1 MLLKEIQKNKI
12 NKIVNHN
19 TDFMEKKLITDN
31 KDKIRYITE
40 AILELSSDRN
50 QYVDCRDVGLLLSK
64 KNIQIDGKMGS
75 IILKN
80 PFVFDTRIQP
90 KGNGTIRVVR
100 LKQSVTKANES
111 SNNKVIKKLIED
123 WKIGKNAITGQY
135 YYDHDADYYGFRY
148 IATKTFNELTYLDGT
163 DVEIVLEGPIEQLV
177 LNNFYEFCWKI
188 IESED
193 ERGYYLTLAD
203 KPNFRPINPKQLVE
217 RLYAVWANCDPT
229 ISNQMKNT
237 MKMVSTQLT
246 ASSEGTFIY
255 ELLQNA
261 NDYPIE
267 DTNRNVTPVDV
278 EFHITSDYL
287 IYRHSGDY
295 FSPRNIAAIS
305 KLAAGEKKS
314 VKNAIGYKGIGFKT
328 IFNGNDYAY
337 LRTGEYSLRFDE
349 SSRVSRDDPWQIMPI
364 WTDPKT
370 IDPKVKQLF
379 DKGKDR
385 FRVQMA
391 IRPKDSSMLR
401 GEDKRAY
408 NNLFLDIFK
417 DEKDI
422 LFVPNLHSVEIFI
435 DGLPKKKCTK
445 KSGNWVLTNEPY
457 KYVFSKKE
465 IEEINAE
472 VLASDGKIPDKYK
485 DFGDTRIMFACRKNG
500 NELLPVENATVNCY
514 LPTLAQF
521 GFPFMFN
528 TDMIPTGPRDN
539 IELKIELN
547 KRFAKIAGQKF
558 VEWLRD
564 LVKSNEYSFRSIF
577 NLIPNFDY
585 CREHHQE
592 YSNFITA
599 FEEGFRSALTVIPVV
614 PVIKDN
620 EFTVQLLSDVI
631 YDESGITY
639 SNVMTDEEFRS
650 FYGKNCNLVVK
661 ELRYY
666 DDASKINKFKHI
678 HEEYSSSDN
687 TFTDDNLV
695 AFCDNCLFLNW
706 LIDNENNNRFI
717 NFIYRHRLLKS
728 FVCKQIFHNEEDESK
743 LFVAKDLYYD
753 VDTFRQVLPEYK
765 AYLNCLLSQTKKIL
779 DKEML
784 LFTEDC
790 SSYFKEF
797 SPSEFLDKTVF
808 SKDNR
813 ANAITQ
819 LSSKER
825 SIAFVRLLASHD
837 IKSSQYKFLPF
848 YDFEGKKMDDYN
860 RDVFF
865 YSEDASMVIQ
875 SSWFDKSLACL
886 LSTDYFVEDE
896 KFNDSISIVLKQM
909 GVRDYSD
916 KSLINEVL
924 LKEDNVPT
932 LSSSVQKSLE
942 TSISFV
948 SYLYNNKQHIEDE
961 KLACFPLYVQDA
973 KGNEMW
979 HKGNEEEKNFF
990 YSDSFGQHASKAWI
1004 SQNMMYSINES
1015 YISSLIDPNLD
1026 QQIEE
1031 QKKDITKFY
1040 QEKCDIKKFGQANFY
1055 HFVLNKKADEIFA
1068 KLTSEEI
1075 ILDLYQ
1081 YLTDNYE
1088 ILFEGTG
1095 NIRGEKTF
1103 AGMPFLNEDNVPTTI
1118 IDTSPAKFRYNKNLE
1133 TIVQESWLP
1142 SGLVITASPKYEKI
1156 GLAVLSKLGFMEYNM
1171 TSFFNSV
1178 IWENRESIIKGI
1190 KSFDENLAFH
1200 KFMIS
1205 HRKEIAEAELQ
1216 AKLPS
1221 FPVFVSSSSDKPVL
1235 SLSSNGHKLSSPDIL
1250 KFVDNKIVSMEDID
1264 VLDNEYMIAG
1274 AVDYWENILKN
1285 PSFDHPYI
1293 KTWLTSTKFSNIYPQ
1308 TIDKEKNLTLW
1319 KTIKEVF
1326 SKDED
1331 IKAFGAYP
1339 VLAHNQA
1346 ENATNL
1352 WLIPKQN
1359 AKLYISDAYRTA
1371 KGTDGQLKEY
1381 DPAGSY
1387 LIDDFYLE
1395 SNSTSASGWFD
1406 FWKKIGLKY
1415 EITEILISSV
1425 LDKITTLKKFDLPG
1439 VLLANRDSLKKAGYD
1454 IDKFTGLNIKTK
1466 AGSYLPVSIVRLIK
1480 TTESEPLPQIALP
1493 KQVSDEYSSE
1503 VKQFILEIAEKAN
1516 SLCVITTT
1524 DDWARR
1530 KIVHVKNSQNEL
1542 NSTDE
1547 SVRSLAQEYYSI
1559 AINEVL
1565 KYCSSLF
1572 ASSQLQSK
1580 KYAAELKELKLLGQD
1595 GNYHLGKE
1603 LTFGSAYLPK
1613 TSSTGICD
1621 FQGNG
1626 IKDGYKSMKYI
1637 SDTYKSLENW
1647 ESIRG
1652 VLAVYMQVE
1661 CVFKKEHIK
1670 YLDNHQF
1677 ALYFWGTYVGASD
1690 KNREAVNK
1698 LITDKNITSSTIC
1711 VPTATSVKMASEIY
1725 SRKEIGNLVKRL
1737 PEIWPNL
1744 ICSDVIPLKLGDSDN
1759 PIDNI
1764 DGYKTE
1770 LSAKHCLMYLSNSD
1784 PCHYAHRRNVLG
1796 WLLKN
1801 SQSISDDDIMGYR
1814 DSDVSIWLNCE
1825 KKKTLLRDMCVISPE
1840 DQYVQQHFSY
1850 DPHILPESY
1859 LPENKV
1865 EDICKLL
1872 HIDVLTKDNSFN
1884 VTPIDSTIE
1893 NQKCKTV
1900 MAGKC
1905 LLLASIIG
1913 KNECEDWKEAYRS
1926 YLFLLEQLSFICCS
1940 SIELTCKVMPEIKN
1954 DDAVMFFVDKEKNT
1968 FFYVEKWQG
1977 KVFYDD
1983 FVKACI
1989 SSLEIPAD
1997 ADATLIGNILDEDL
2011 SIATL
2016 SKYVNR
2022 YCFELLDNE
2031 EFCSELFSV
2040 YPSLRGKLENRKGI
2054 IEEDTE
2060 DIPAETTITTKIY
2073 EGNEDNNNLNGNDN
2087 PTDISDFDVSSV
2099 GVSDSDNS
2107 QDASTTQGVNSSGST
2122 NTGQQASSQTEGN
2135 DDDMEDAD
2143 KKDTELR
2150 TGTNDGSTASDQ
2162 RADTASGQQTD
2173 TGGSGSNTNW
2183 QRSNTFGNDSTRT
2196 ESEQQSQEST
2206 PIEELKRRTRRPQ
2219 NSVFGDEDSVAE
2231 KYKPSGPVD
2240 VTAWKKERKQIELGV
2255 ADPNDAELEACRSF
2269 IDGSK
2274 SDKEIIDEQYLSRY
2288 RLYNYL
2294 TSVENEELGDKREF
2308 INNKSRSAM
2317 DIKTNNGYIHA
2328 RSAKGGILFVS
2339 SFLWEKL
2346 SKEGHRLCMYYGNK
2360 GSEFKMIDD
2369 TQQLIELVGDDNIIV
2384 QVKGKEKHETIQ
2396 SIFTGTLKDRGRA
2409 YVLIRIKSNERY
2421 NALFVNIYNNDDDND
2436 VVF

>member
-1 MLLKEIQKNKI
+1 MDPIVIKEDNQKIKYI
-12 NKIVNHN
+12 
-19 TDFMEKKLITDN
+19 KLAIKALP
-31 KDKIRYITE
+31 KD
-40 AILELSSDRN
+40 AN
-50 QYVDCRDVGLLLSK
+50 GYVDCMNVGKYLHK
-64 KNIQIDGKMGS
+64 KNVQIVGKITS
-75 IILKN
+75 IITKYEDL
-80 PFVFDTRIQP
+80 FDSKILQ
-90 KGNGTIRVVR
+90 KGEGTIRVVR
-100 LKQSVTKANES
+100 LKTTSVQQIEYLKTDE
-111 SNNKVIKKLIED
+111 VKKLVED
-123 WKIGKNAITGQY
+123 WKIGNNSITGQY
-135 YYDHDADYYGFRY
+135 YFNKDTNHYGFRY

-163 DVEIVLEGPIEQLV
+163 DVEIVLVEPVSQLT
-177 LNNFYEFCWKI
+177 LNEFYEFRWRI
-188 IESED
+188 VESDD
-193 ERGYYLTLAD
+193 ERGYKMALPENPMFQSI
-203 KPNFRPINPKQLVE
+203 KPKELVD

-246 ASSEGTFIY
+246 ASSDGTFIY

-267 DTNRNVTPVDV
+267 DADGNVTPVDV

-287 IYRHSGDY
+287 IYRHSGDF

-305 KLAAGEKKS
+305 KLAAGEKKA

-337 LRTGEYSLRFDE
+337 LRTGDYSLRFDE

-364 WTDPKT
+364 WTDSRT

-379 DKGKDR
+379 EKGKDR

-422 LFVPNLHSVEIFI
+422 LFVPNLHSVQIFI

-445 KSGNWVLTNEPY
+445 KSGSWVLTHEPY

-485 DFGDTRIMFACRKNG
+485 DFGDTRVMFACRRNG
-500 NELLPVENATVNCY
+500 KTLLPVENATVNCY

-539 IELKIELN
+539 IELKIDLN
-547 KRFAKIAGQKF
+547 KRFAKIAGLKF
-558 VEWLRD
+558 VEWLSD
-564 LVKSNEYSFRSIF
+564 LVKSGEYSYKSIF
-577 NLIPNFDY
+577 NLIPDFVY
-585 CREHHQE
+585 CREHHHD
-592 YSNFITA
+592 YADFITA
-599 FEEGFRSALTVIPVV
+599 FEEGYRDALHRIPVV
-614 PVIKDN
+614 PVIKD
-620 EFTVQLLSDVI
+620 EEITVQLLSDVI
-631 YDESGITY
+631 YDDSGITY
-639 SNVMTDEEFRS
+639 SSVMTDDEFKS
-650 FYGKNCNLVVK
+650 FYDKDCYLVVK
-661 ELRYY
+661 DLRYY
-666 DDASKINKFKHI
+666 DDAPDINKFKHL
-678 HEEYSSSDN
+678 HEEYRSSDK
-687 TFTDDNLV
+687 TFTEDNLI
-695 AFCDNCLFLNW
+695 AFCDNKDFLTW
-706 LIDNENNNRFI
+706 LIDKGNNNRFI
-717 NFIYRHRLLKS
+717 NFVYQKRLLKS
-728 FVCKQIFHNEEDESK
+728 VANKPIFHNEDDESK
-743 LFVAKDLYYD
+743 LFPAKDLYYD
-753 VDTFRQVLPEYK
+753 VSSFRQVLPEYIEH
-765 AYLNCLLSQTKKIL
+765 LNCLCTQTKNII
-779 DKEML
+779 DRE
-784 LFTEDC
+784 LFLITEK
-790 SSYFKEF
+790 SSSFFKEF
-797 SPSEFLDKTVF
+797 SPSAFLDTVVF
-808 SKDNR
+808 AEDNK
-813 ANAITQ
+813 ASAIEQ
-819 LSSKER
+819 LSPKER
-825 SIAFVRLLASHD
+825 SIAFIRLLASYNLN
-837 IKSSQYKFLPF
+837 SSKYKFLPF
-848 YDFEGKKMDDYN
+848 YNYQGIMMNDYC

-865 YSEDASMVIQ
+865 YSEEAFLILE
-875 SSWFDKSLACL
+875 SSWFEKSLACL
-886 LSTDYFVEDE
+886 LSIDYFSEDE
-896 KFNDSISIVLKQM
+896 EFNESISKVLKQM
-909 GVRDYSD
+909 GVRDYSA
-916 KSLINEVL
+916 KSFINDIL
-924 LKEDNVPT
+924 LKDSNEPI
-932 LSSSVQKSLE
+932 LSSSAQKSLE
-942 TSISFV
+942 TSLSFV
-948 SYLYNNKQHIEDE
+948 SYLYKNKQHIEDG
-961 KLACFPLYVQDA
+961 KLACFPLSVQDA
-973 KGNEMW
+973 KGNKTW

-990 YSDSFGQHASKAWI
+990 YSDSFNEHALKAWI
-1004 SQNMMYSINES
+1004 GQDMMYSINES
-1015 YISSLIDPNLD
+1015 YISSLIDPNSDL
-1026 QQIEE
+1026 QVEE

-1040 QEKCDIKKFGQANFY
+1040 QDKCDIKKFGQANFY
-1055 HFVLNKKADEIFA
+1055 HFVLSKKTDKIFA
-1068 KLTSEEI
+1068 KLTSEDS
-1075 ILDLYQ
+1075 ILDFYR
-1081 YLTDNYE
+1081 YLTDNFE

-1103 AGMPFLNEDNVPTTI
+1103 ADMPFLNDNNIPTTLNNA
-1118 IDTSPAKFRYNKNLE
+1118 SVVKFRYSESLA
-1133 TIVQESWLP
+1133 TILQESWLP
-1142 SGLVITASPKYEKI
+1142 SNLVVTASPKYEKI
-1156 GLAVLSKLGFMEYNM
+1156 GNAVLSKLGFLEYSM
-1171 TSFFNSV
+1171 TAFFNSV
-1178 IWENRESIIKGI
+1178 IWDNRTSIINNVN
-1190 KSFDENLAFH
+1190 SFKENVDFH
-1200 KFMIS
+1200 KFMIL

-1216 AKLPS
+1216 TKLPN
-1221 FPVFVSSSSDKPVL
+1221 FPVFVSTSSETPTI
-1235 SLSSNGHKLSSPDIL
+1235 SLNSNGHKICSPDIL
-1250 KFVDNKIVSMEDID
+1250 KFVENKIVSMEDID
-1264 VLDNEYMIAG
+1264 VIDNEYMISG
-1274 AVDYWENILKN
+1274 AVDYWGTILKN
-1285 PSFDHPYI
+1285 ASFDHSYI
-1293 KTWLTSTKFSNIYPQ
+1293 KTWLTTTIFSKIYPN
-1308 TIDKEKNLTLW
+1308 IIVKANNLTLW

-1331 IKAFGAYP
+1331 IKSFGVFP
-1339 VLAHNQA
+1339 VLAHNQV
-1346 ENATNL
+1346 ENASNL
-1352 WLIPKQN
+1352 WLIPNQN

-1381 DPAGSY
+1381 DPVSSY

-1415 EITEILISSV
+1415 DITEILISSV

-1466 AGSYLPVSIVRLIK
+1466 AGSYLPISTVRVIK
-1480 TTESEPLPQIALP
+1480 NTEPEPLPQIALP

-1503 VKQFILEIAEKAN
+1503 VKQFILEIAEKAK
-1516 SLCVITTT
+1516 SLCVITTA
-1524 DDWARR
+1524 DEWARR
-1530 KIVHVKNSQNEL
+1530 KIVHIKNSQNEL

-1547 SVRSLAQEYYSI
+1547 SARSLAREYYSL

-1580 KYAAELKELKLLGQD
+1580 SYATELKELKLLGQD

-1647 ESIRG
+1647 ESVRG
-1652 VLAVYMQVE
+1652 ILAVYMQVE
-1661 CVFKKEHIK
+1661 CVFKKEHIQ

-1677 ALYFWGTYVGASD
+1677 ALYFWSTYVGASD
-1690 KNREAVNK
+1690 KNREVVNK
-1698 LITDKNITSSTIC
+1698 LIADKNINSSTVC

-1744 ICSDVIPLKLGDSDN
+1744 ICSDVIPLKFGDSTN
-1759 PIDNI
+1759 PIDSI
-1764 DGYKTE
+1764 EGYKTE
-1770 LSAKHCLMYLSNSD
+1770 LSAKHCLMYLGNSD
-1784 PCHYAHRRNVLG
+1784 PSHYAHRRNVLS
-1796 WLLKN
+1796 WLLKD

-1814 DSDVSIWLNCE
+1814 NSDVSIWLNCE
-1825 KKKTLLRDMCVISPE
+1825 KSKTPLRDMCVISPE
-1840 DQYVQQHFSY
+1840 DQYVQQYFGY

-1893 NQKCKTV
+1893 DQKCKTV

-1913 KNECEDWKEAYRS
+1913 KQECEDWKEAYKS
-1926 YLFLLEQLSFICCS
+1926 YLSLLEQLSFICCS
-1940 SIELTCKVMPEIKN
+1940 SIELTCKVMPVIKN
-1954 DDAVMFFVDKEKNT
+1954 DDAVMFFVDKDKNT
-1968 FFYVEKWQG
+1968 FYYVEKWQG

-1983 FVKACI
+1983 FVRACI
-1989 SSLEIPAD
+1989 TSLDVPTD
-1997 ADATLIGNILDEDL
+1997 ADTTLIGNILDEDL
-2011 SIATL
+2011 SVTTL

-2031 EFCSELFSV
+2031 EFCDELFSV
-2040 YPSLRGKLENRKGI
+2040 YPFLRGKLENRKGV
-2054 IEEDTE
+2054 IEEDVD

-2073 EGNEDNNNLNGNDN
+2073 EGSEENSDLNGTGN
-2087 PTDISDFDVSSV
+2087 PTDISDFDTSSLDA
-2099 GVSDSDNS
+2099 SDSDNGHDANAT
-2107 QDASTTQGVNSSGST
+2107 QDANPSSSD
-2122 NTGQQASSQTEGN
+2122 NTGQQTSSQTEGSEIDN
-2135 DDDMEDAD
+2135 EDAETT
-2143 KKDTELR
+2143 DTDQR
-2150 TGTNDGSTASDQ
+2150 TGTNTGSTASGQ
-2162 RADTASGQQTD
+2162 KIDTTSGQQTY
-2173 TGGSGSNTNW
+2173 TSGNGSNTNW
-2183 QRSNTFGNDSTRT
+2183 QQPNTSSNGSTST
-2196 ESEQQSQEST
+2196 ESERQSPNVT
-2206 PIEELKRRTRRPQ
+2206 PMEELKRRTRRPQ

-2231 KYKPSGPVD
+2231 KYKPSGAPVD
-2240 VTAWKKERKQIELGV
+2240 LTGWKKERKQIELGV

-2308 INNKSRSAM
+2308 INNKSHSAM
-2317 DIKTNNGYIHA
+2317 DIKTDNGYIHA

-2346 SKEGHRLCMYYGNK
+2346 SEEGHRLCMYYGNK

-2384 QVKGKEKHETIQ
+2384 QVKGKEKHETIK

-2436 VVF
+2436 VEF

>member
-1 MLLKEIQKNKI
+1 MDPIVIKEDNQKVKYI
-12 NKIVNHN
+12 
-19 TDFMEKKLITDN
+19 KLAIKALP
-31 KDKIRYITE
+31 KD
-40 AILELSSDRN
+40 AN
-50 QYVDCRDVGLLLSK
+50 GYVDCMNVGKYLHK
-64 KNIQIDGKMGS
+64 KNVQIVGKITS
-75 IILKN
+75 IITKYENL
-80 PFVFDTRIQP
+80 FDSKILQ
-90 KGNGTIRVVR
+90 KGEGTIRVVR
-100 LKQSVTKANES
+100 LKTTNIQQIEYLKTDEV
-111 SNNKVIKKLIED
+111 KKLVED
-123 WKIGKNAITGQY
+123 WKIGNNSITGQY
-135 YYDHDADYYGFRY
+135 YFNKDTNHYGFRY

-163 DVEIVLEGPIEQLV
+163 DVEIVSDEPVNQLT
-177 LNNFYEFCWKI
+177 LNEFYEFRWRI
-188 IESED
+188 VESDD
-193 ERGYYLTLAD
+193 ERGYKMTLPENPMFQSI
-203 KPNFRPINPKQLVE
+203 KPKELVD

-246 ASSEGTFIY
+246 ASSDGTFIY

-267 DTNRNVTPVDV
+267 DADGNVTPVDV

-287 IYRHSGDY
+287 IYRHSGDF

-305 KLAAGEKKS
+305 KLAAGEKKA

-337 LRTGEYSLRFDE
+337 LRTGDYSLRFDE

-364 WTDPKT
+364 WTDSKT

-379 DKGKDR
+379 EKGKDR

-422 LFVPNLHSVEIFI
+422 LFVPNLHSVQIFI

-445 KSGNWVLTNEPY
+445 KSGSWVLTHEPY

-485 DFGDTRIMFACRKNG
+485 DFGDTRVMFACRRNG
-500 NELLPVENATVNCY
+500 KTLLPVENATVNCY

-547 KRFAKIAGQKF
+547 KRFANIAGQEF

-564 LVKSNEYSFRSIF
+564 LVKNGEYEYKSIF
-577 NLIPNFDY
+577 DLIPNFDY

-592 YSNFITA
+592 YKDFITE
-599 FEEGFRSALTVIPVV
+599 FENGFKQALNSIPIV
-614 PVIKDN
+614 PVIENGERTIK
-620 EFTVQLLSDVI
+620 LLSEVL

-639 SNVMTDEEFRS
+639 ANVMTDDEFIK
-650 FYGKNCNLVVK
+650 FHGNCYLVDK
-661 ELRYY
+661 GLRFY
-666 DDASKINKFKHI
+666 DDLTTINKFKHL
-678 HEEYSSSDN
+678 HEKFKKISL
-687 TFTDDNLV
+687 TDQDLLK
-695 AFCDNCLFLNW
+695 FCDNVDFCTW
-706 LIDNENNNRFI
+706 IKDTSNNSRFI
-717 NFIYRHRLLKS
+717 NFIYRHRILNSFISKS
-728 FVCKQIFHNEEDESK
+728 IFLNEDGEGD
-743 LFVAKDLYYD
+743 LFPASSLYFH
-753 VDTFRQVLPEYK
+753 VSPFRKVLPEYK
-765 AYLNCLLSQTKKIL
+765 KQLNCLAERTRRILTPDLLSSIP
-779 DKEML
+779 
-784 LFTEDC
+784 DC
-790 SSYFKEF
+790 KPYFKPF
-797 SPSEFLDKTVF
+797 SPTSFLDSVVF
-808 SKDNR
+808 TKENIEE
-813 ANAITQ
+813 AIKQ
-819 LSSKER
+819 LSPKDR
-825 SIAFVRLLASHD
+825 SISFIRLLAEYEILES
-837 IKSSQYKFLPF
+837 KYKFLPF
-848 YDFEGKKMDDYN
+848 YDSEGNKKDNYDRIVYFHTKEAETIIN
-860 RDVFF
+860 SV
-865 YSEDASMVIQ
+865 
-875 SSWFDKSLACL
+875 WFNKSLSCL
-886 LSTDYFVEDE
+886 ISPEYFTKDE
-896 KFNDSISIVLKQM
+896 EFNEKIKDVLKKCA
-909 GVRDYSD
+909 VKEYSD
-916 KSLINEVL
+916 KSLINDVL
-924 LKEDNVPT
+924 LNDTNLIVLT
-932 LSSSVQKSLE
+932 TSVSKDLE
-942 TSISFV
+942 TSLSFV
-948 SYLYNNKQHIEDE
+948 RFLYKNRQNIEDD
-961 KLACFPLYVQDA
+961 KLSRFPLYSQDS
-973 KGNEMW
+973 KGNDTW
-979 HKGNEEEKNFF
+979 HPCDKEEKNFF
-990 YSDSFGQHASKAWI
+990 YTEDYNKHAAKKWI
-1004 SQNMMYSINES
+1004 TNTMMYSINDT
-1015 YISSLIDPNLD
+1015 YIISLIDVNKD
-1026 QQIEE
+1026 NQDE
-1031 QKKDITKFY
+1031 QKK
-1040 QEKCDIKKFGQANFY
+1040 EIKSFFQDKFGIKTFSQANFY
-1055 HFVLNKKADEIFA
+1055 YSVLSKKSSAIYGL
-1068 KLTSEEI
+1068 LTDKTI
-1075 ILDLYQ
+1075 ILDFYQ
-1081 YLTDNYE
+1081 YLTDNFE
-1088 ILFEGTG
+1088 TLFEGSG

-1103 AGMPFLNEDNVPTTI
+1103 AEMPYIDGNGIVVPAMSSTAVKFLYNADLDVVSNET
-1118 IDTSPAKFRYNKNLE
+1118 
-1133 TIVQESWLP
+1133 WLP
-1142 SGLVITASPKYEKI
+1142 KGLFITASSDYDKI
-1156 GLAVLSKLGFMEYNM
+1156 GNKVLSKLGFLEYSM
-1171 TSFFNSV
+1171 TAFFNSV
-1178 IWENRESIIKGI
+1178 IWDNRTSIINNLN
-1190 KSFDENLAFH
+1190 SFKENVAFH
-1200 KFMIS
+1200 KFMIL

-1216 AKLPS
+1216 TKLPN
-1221 FPVFVSSSSDKPVL
+1221 FPVFVSTSSETPTI
-1235 SLSSNGHKLSSPDIL
+1235 SLNSNGHKICSPDIL
-1250 KFVDNKIVSMEDID
+1250 KFVENKIVSMEDID
-1264 VLDNEYMIAG
+1264 VIDNEYMISG
-1274 AVDYWENILKN
+1274 AVDYWGTILKN
-1285 PSFDHPYI
+1285 ASFDHSYI
-1293 KTWLTSTKFSNIYPQ
+1293 KTWLTTTIFSKIYPN
-1308 TIDKEKNLTLW
+1308 IIVKANNLTLW

-1331 IKAFGAYP
+1331 IKSFGVFP
-1339 VLAHNQA
+1339 VLAHNQV
-1346 ENATNL
+1346 ENASNL
-1352 WLIPKQN
+1352 WLIPNQN

-1381 DPAGSY
+1381 DPASSY

-1415 EITEILISSV
+1415 DITEILISSV

-1466 AGSYLPVSIVRLIK
+1466 AGSYLPISTVRVIK
-1480 TTESEPLPQIALP
+1480 TTEPEPLPQIALP

-1503 VKQFILEIAEKAN
+1503 VKQFILEIAEKAK
-1516 SLCVITTT
+1516 SQCVIMTA
-1524 DDWARR
+1524 DEWARR
-1530 KIVHVKNSQNEL
+1530 KIVHIKNSQNEL

-1547 SVRSLAQEYYSI
+1547 SARSLAREYYSL

-1580 KYAAELKELKLLGQD
+1580 SYATELKELKLLGQD

-1647 ESIRG
+1647 ESVRG
-1652 VLAVYMQVE
+1652 ILAVYMQVE
-1661 CVFKKEHIK
+1661 CVFKKEHIQ

-1677 ALYFWGTYVGASD
+1677 ALYFWNTYVGASD
-1690 KNREAVNK
+1690 KNREVVNK
-1698 LITDKNITSSTIC
+1698 LIADKNINSSTVC

-1744 ICSDVIPLKLGDSDN
+1744 ICSDVIPLKFGDSTN
-1759 PIDNI
+1759 PIDSI
-1764 DGYKTE
+1764 EGYKTE
-1770 LSAKHCLMYLSNSD
+1770 LSAKHCLMYLGNSD
-1784 PCHYAHRRNVLG
+1784 PSHYAHRRNVLS
-1796 WLLKN
+1796 WLLKD

-1814 DSDVSIWLNCE
+1814 NSDVSIWLNCE
-1825 KKKTLLRDMCVISPE
+1825 KSKTPLRDMCVISPE
-1840 DQYVQQHFSY
+1840 DQYVQQYFGY

-1893 NQKCKTV
+1893 DQKCKTV

-1913 KNECEDWKEAYRS
+1913 KQECEDWKEAYKS
-1926 YLFLLEQLSFICCS
+1926 YLSLLEQLSFICCS
-1940 SIELTCKVMPEIKN
+1940 SIELTCKVMPVIKN
-1954 DDAVMFFVDKEKNT
+1954 DDAVMFFVDKDKNT
-1968 FFYVEKWQG
+1968 FYYVEKWQG

-1983 FVKACI
+1983 FVRACI
-1989 SSLEIPAD
+1989 TSLDVPTD
-1997 ADATLIGNILDEDL
+1997 ADTTLIGNILDEDL
-2011 SIATL
+2011 SVTTL

-2031 EFCSELFSV
+2031 EFCDELFSV
-2040 YPSLRGKLENRKGI
+2040 YPFLRGKLENRKGV
-2054 IEEDTE
+2054 IEEDVD

-2073 EGNEDNNNLNGNDN
+2073 EGSEENSDLNGTGN
-2087 PTDISDFDVSSV
+2087 PTDISDFDTSSLDA
-2099 GVSDSDNS
+2099 SDSDNGHDANAT
-2107 QDASTTQGVNSSGST
+2107 QDANPSSSD
-2122 NTGQQASSQTEGN
+2122 NTGQQTSSQTEGSEIDN
-2135 DDDMEDAD
+2135 EDAETI
-2143 KKDTELR
+2143 DTDQR
-2150 TGTNDGSTASDQ
+2150 TGTNTGSTASGQ
-2162 RADTASGQQTD
+2162 KIDTTSGQQTY
-2173 TGGSGSNTNW
+2173 TSGNGSNTNW
-2183 QRSNTFGNDSTRT
+2183 QQPNTSSNGSTST
-2196 ESEQQSQEST
+2196 ESERQSPNVT
-2206 PIEELKRRTRRPQ
+2206 PMEELKRRTRRPQ

-2231 KYKPSGPVD
+2231 KYKPSGAPVD
-2240 VTAWKKERKQIELGV
+2240 LTGWKKERKQIELGV

-2294 TSVENEELGDKREF
+2294 TSVENEEVGDKREF
-2308 INNKSRSAM
+2308 INNKSHSAM

-2346 SKEGHRLCMYYGNK
+2346 SEEGHRLCMYYGNK

-2384 QVKGKEKHETIQ
+2384 QVKGKEKHETIK

-2436 VVF
+2436 VEF